1 MARVEKGVRREEGRL
16 IRWTAPRVTR
26 LEAGAAENGSGP
38 RHDDQVNY
46 S

>member
-1 MARVEKGVRREEGRL
+1 MATVEKGARREDSRL
-16 IRWTAPRVTR
+16 VRWVAPRVTR

-38 RHDDQVNY
+38 RHDDQINY